1 MYKRHAVTKHRAKFQ
16 ALGWSVERV
25 KKNENLPL
33 GWTVTRTTG
42 HPSTPDACGVP
53 TILHKQHGCT
63 GHRQAGGQPARGLDG
78 VVVARTYPIVSSSG
92 GFGWLLV
99 RLLACLA
106 R

>member
-1 MYKRHAVTKHRAKFQ
+1 MKYRPPSEPR
-16 ALGWSVERV
+16 G
-25 KKNENLPL
+25 
-33 GWTVTRTTG
+33 TG
-42 HPSTPDACGVP
+42 YPSTPDACGVP
-53 TILHKQHGCT
+53 TILHKQHGCS